1 MFPKQ
6 HFLSHLFVGVDLHFW
21 DQKKRTAENRV
32 TQSLLMCLS
41 LLYLT
46 FKEGKGTSFK
56 LKTHLNGMR
65 KLREGGEITEP
76 LSA

>member
-1 MFPKQ
+1 M
-6 HFLSHLFVGVDLHFW
+6 
-21 DQKKRTAENRV
+21 
-32 TQSLLMCLS
+32 
-41 LLYLT
+41 T

-76 LSA
+76 LCKKVIGETFYRVEQFLQGDTVKRVN